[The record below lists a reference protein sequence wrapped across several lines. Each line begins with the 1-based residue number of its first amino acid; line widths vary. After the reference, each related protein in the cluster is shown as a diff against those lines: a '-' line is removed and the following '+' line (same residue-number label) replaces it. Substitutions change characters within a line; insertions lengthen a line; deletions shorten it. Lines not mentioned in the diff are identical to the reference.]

1 MKNGTNIQN
10 LGKKNQTEREG
21 KFNLKS
27 DANQSLTV
35 RSIDRIPPPLNIVRC
50 RGKNAKNSHVNTFL
64 KVFKICL
71 GNKLRLTFAHQIKV
85 KYNRFVSVIIKLY
98 YSWRFNTLGG
108 ILIHYL

>member
-35 RSIDRIPPPLNIVRC
+35 RSIDI
-50 RGKNAKNSHVNTFL
+50 HVNTFL

>member
-35 RSIDRIPPPLNIVRC
+35 RSIDRIPPP
-50 RGKNAKNSHVNTFL
+50 
-64 KVFKICL
+64 
-71 GNKLRLTFAHQIKV
+71 
-85 KYNRFVSVIIKLY
+85 
-98 YSWRFNTLGG
+98 
-108 ILIHYL
+108 